1 MDRNPA
7 LGTTRPHSSQIF
19 PDFREA
25 SHQVRPKTKS
35 RPGEESQE
43 LGLRS
48 QNCAKH
54 PISGLRSASN
64 YGRPLVCFLISE
76 IIFPPIDP
84 IVSFLISD
92 ISAGRRQQKNV
103 MHAIL
108 PTAVIANAD
117 MSAYYHSVHAPH
129 SVPFEPNCQL
139 CFGCKRYSGRID
151 CGKRARRK
159 PIDENANEQDA
170 VVAAV
175 ATGEPPP
182 SSLDPPPF
190 SSLHRLVQKIHTTG
204 TYDQRA

>member
-1 MDRNPA
+1 
-7 LGTTRPHSSQIF
+7 
-19 PDFREA
+19 
-25 SHQVRPKTKS
+25 
-35 RPGEESQE
+35 
-43 LGLRS
+43 LRS

-139 CFGCKRYSGRID
+139 CFGCKRNSGRII
-151 CGKRARRK
+151 CLSIKIPFFFKGFRTLFT
-159 PIDENANEQDA
+159 NTG
-170 VVAAV
+170 VVKLASVAV
-175 ATGEPPP
+175 ASIILRFFVCRIKKKGGRMEEFQSPTSGLHSTSNINNRPDFGHFG
-182 SSLDPPPF
+182 LDAT
-190 SSLHRLVQKIHTTG
+190 SIR
-204 TYDQRA
+204 DARD